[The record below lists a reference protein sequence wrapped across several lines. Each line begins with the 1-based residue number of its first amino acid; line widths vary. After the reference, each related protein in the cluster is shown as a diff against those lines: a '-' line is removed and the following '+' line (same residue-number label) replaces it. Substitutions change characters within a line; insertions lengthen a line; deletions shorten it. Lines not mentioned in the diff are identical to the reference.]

1 MDSTKQT
8 ELNIAYHTLCK
19 YMLWRRGRT
28 ESQEFTAK
36 EIGDALETA
45 AGAILDYIGC
55 DVRMNVAESSLRSCE
70 HELKQ
75 QECITLST
83 KKMLDDA
90 RAEIRRLHAI
100 LAGHRIKFAKPLPAK
115 EPVVPTFDQSIFDR
129 VKNDPKWRYV
139 AVNRDGHALFWS
151 VKPFPLR
158 TAWVGHNDGT
168 PGRKWRYCRGQFD
181 ASNWRHSLLERK
193 DGGVNES

>member
-1 MDSTKQT
+1 MDEHRKN
-8 ELNIAYHTLCK
+8 ELNIAYHTLCE

-28 ESQEFTAK
+28 ESQDFTAK

-45 AGAILDYIGC
+45 AGAILDYMRC

-83 KKMLDDA
+83 KRMLDDA

-100 LAGHRIKFAKPLPAK
+100 LAGHRIKFGKLPRP
-115 EPVVPTFDQSIFDR
+115 EQSPTPPTFDQSIFAR
-129 VKNDPKWRYV
+129 VKNAPEWHWV
-139 AVNRDGHALFWS
+139 AVNRDGSAFFWN
-151 VKPFPLR
+151 VKPR
-158 TAWVGHNDGT
+158 RVSDRWVGRTGHFCGVSG
-168 PGRKWRYCRGQFD
+168 PQWRRIRGRFD
-181 ASNWRHSLLERK
+181 ATYWENSLLERK
-193 DGGVNES
+193 